1 MISIQNGYDFIPCV
15 VSISIRFIEMYWKDK
30 EDSPM
35 IAEFY
40 KLSKNCSWGRLCR
53 SLEFTITKCS
63 HQRHVTYS
71 TFLNPF
77 SLLLVKQ
84 DVYMSLLSRPKHGV
98 GCNSK
103 CLRISLASSFC
114 SFTIVKII
122 ISFTNLLLISHFFV
136 VLIIITNYW

>member
-1 MISIQNGYDFIPCV
+1 MSIILNEYYFVPCV
-15 VSISIRFIEMYWKDK
+15 VCVSIRFIEMYWNGK

-35 IAEFY
+35 IAESY
-40 KLSKNCSWGRLCR
+40 KLTENCSWSRFC
-53 SLEFTITKCS
+53 SYLELNITKCS
-63 HQRHVTYS
+63 HQRHATYS

-77 SLLLVKQ
+77 SLLFVKQ
-84 DVYMSLLSRPKHGV
+84 NMCMSLLSRPKHGV

-122 ISFTNLLLISHFFV
+122 ISSTNLLLISHFFV

>member
-1 MISIQNGYDFIPCV
+1 MISIQNGYYFVPCV
-15 VSISIRFIEMYWKDK
+15 VYISIRFIEMYWNGK

-35 IAEFY
+35 IAESY
-40 KLSKNCSWGRLCR
+40 KLTENCSWGRLCR

-63 HQRHVTYS
+63 HQRHATYS

-77 SLLLVKQ
+77 SLLVVKQ
-84 DVYMSLLSRPKHGV
+84 NMCISLLFRPKHGV

-122 ISFTNLLLISHFFV
+122 ISSTNLLLISHFFV
-136 VLIIITNYW
+136 VLIITTNYW